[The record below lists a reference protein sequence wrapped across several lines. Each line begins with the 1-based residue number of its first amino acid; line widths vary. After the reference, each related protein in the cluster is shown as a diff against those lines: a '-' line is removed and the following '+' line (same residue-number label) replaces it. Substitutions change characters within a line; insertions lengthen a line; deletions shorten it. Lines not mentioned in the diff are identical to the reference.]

1 MWFGKGIDTKG
12 VARWVVPYVRV
23 GVPIII
29 TCPWVYNGGSGEAFL
44 RVAKLVTNDFVIK
57 SNAVQY

>member
-1 MWFGKGIDTKG
+1 MRG
-12 VARWVVPYVRV
+12 VSARWVVPYARV

-57 SNAVQY
+57 SNAVLEFRSRF